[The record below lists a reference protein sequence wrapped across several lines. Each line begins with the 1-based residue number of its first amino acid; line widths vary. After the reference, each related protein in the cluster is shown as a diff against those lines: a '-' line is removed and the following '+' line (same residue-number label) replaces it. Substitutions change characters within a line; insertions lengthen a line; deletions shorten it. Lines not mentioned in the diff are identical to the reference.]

1 MYRSRL
7 KRCQPLLPSNET
19 NPLKK
24 SFVAPRALSTDSSN
38 SEEKKGNDKME
49 KKTIPVTTQSTLE
62 KKKVFV
68 SPYHRPSQSNEI
80 KDNATN
86 NATNN
91 ATSNAN
97 GYDNLASY
105 CFSYVI
111 FDIITIIPTKM
122 SIIIMTGNSLLHIFD
137 IVFIPLVII
146 IPAIMVMIS
155 DIITLFIL
163 YMFVVRVVM
172 VLF

>member
-24 SFVAPRALSTDSSN
+24 SFVAPRTLSTDSSK
-38 SEEKKGNDKME
+38 SEEKKMNDKME
-49 KKTIPVTTQSTLE
+49 KKTISVTTQSTLE

-68 SPYHRPSQSNEI
+68 SPYHKPSQSNEI
-80 KDNATN
+80 KENAASNATS
-86 NATNN
+86 N

-97 GYDNLASY
+97 ASDNLSSY

-111 FDIITIIPTKM
+111 FNFITF
-122 SIIIMTGNSLLHIFD
+122 S
-137 IVFIPLVII
+137 
-146 IPAIMVMIS
+146 VMYYKS
-155 DIITLFIL
+155 GPKKKKTYLDGIL
-163 YMFVVRVVM
+163 YIEKKSFSLFVYCSYK
-172 VLF
+172 

>member
-68 SPYHRPSQSNEI
+68 SPYHRPSQSDEI
-80 KDNATN
+80 KDNAT
-86 NATNN
+86 
-91 ATSNAN
+91 SNADEMIADLSLMYN
-97 GYDNLASY
+97 RARQGSITQELTEIIAGAS
-105 CFSYVI
+105 
-111 FDIITIIPTKM
+111 
-122 SIIIMTGNSLLHIFD
+122 
-137 IVFIPLVII
+137 
-146 IPAIMVMIS
+146 AIS
-155 DIITLFIL
+155 
-163 YMFVVRVVM
+163 
-172 VLF
+172 

>member
-80 KDNATN
+80 KDNAT
-86 NATNN
+86 
-91 ATSNAN
+91 SNAN
-97 GYDNLASY
+97 GSDNLASY

-111 FDIITIIPTKM
+111 FDIITI
-122 SIIIMTGNSLLHIFD
+122 S
-137 IVFIPLVII
+137 
-146 IPAIMVMIS
+146 VMYYKSGPKKKKTYLDGI
-155 DIITLFIL
+155 LFIEKKSFSL
-163 YMFVVRVVM
+163 FV
-172 VLF
+172 FCIYK

>member
-86 NATNN
+86 NA
-91 ATSNAN
+91 N
-97 GYDNLASY
+97 GSDNLASY

-111 FDIITIIPTKM
+111 FDIITI
-122 SIIIMTGNSLLHIFD
+122 S
-137 IVFIPLVII
+137 
-146 IPAIMVMIS
+146 VMYYKSGPKKKKTYLDGI
-155 DIITLFIL
+155 LFIEKKSFSL
-163 YMFVVRVVM
+163 FV
-172 VLF
+172 FCIYK

>member
-86 NATNN
+86 I

-97 GYDNLASY
+97 GSDNLASY
-105 CFSYVI
+105 CFSYII
-111 FDIITIIPTKM
+111 FDIITI
-122 SIIIMTGNSLLHIFD
+122 S
-137 IVFIPLVII
+137 
-146 IPAIMVMIS
+146 VMYYKSGPKKKKTYLDGI
-155 DIITLFIL
+155 LFIEKKSFSL
-163 YMFVVRVVM
+163 FV
-172 VLF
+172 FCIYK

>member
-7 KRCQPLLPSNET
+7 KRCQPLLPSNDT

-24 SFVAPRALSTDSSN
+24 SFVAPRALSTDLSK
-38 SEEKKGNDKME
+38 SEEKKVNDKME

-86 NATNN
+86 NATSN

-97 GYDNLASY
+97 GSDNLASY

-111 FDIITIIPTKM
+111 FDIITI
-122 SIIIMTGNSLLHIFD
+122 S
-137 IVFIPLVII
+137 
-146 IPAIMVMIS
+146 VMYYKSGPKKKKTYLDGI
-155 DIITLFIL
+155 LFIEKKSFSL
-163 YMFVVRVVM
+163 FV
-172 VLF
+172 FCIYK